1 MPDLALRHTL
11 EVHRLRSGPY
21 LRIRSPSTLP
31 ESSSTP
37 THNLALAHELCV
49 ELAAVERKVDVK
61 VDAVEG
67 ALGRVHS
74 FKVLLEVLAGK
85 VRRQSHDFFDAYTA
99 AY

>member
-1 MPDLALRHTL
+1 MLS
-11 EVHRLRSGPY
+11 RSIAFAPGHISEFDP
-21 LRIRSPSTLP
+21 LPPLP

-49 ELAAVERKVDVK
+49 ELAAVEGKVDVK

-85 VRRQSHDFFDAYTA
+85 VRRQSHDFFDPYTA